1 MVIGIILAAGAS
13 WRMGQ
18 SKALLPIG
26 GDSFVSRLSRTFLA
40 GGVDELIVVAGSD
53 LEAVREAVSDVGR
66 PVRVIENPRRQDGQL
81 SSLLVGLAAA
91 DRPGTEA
98 VLVGLVDVPLVTP
111 ATVGAVVGAFRRSRA
126 PIVRPVCGA
135 RHGHPVLFARQVFA
149 DLRGADPALGAK
161 AVIRARIT
169 EIVDVPI
176 DDDGAFDDVDTP
188 EAYARLIDSASGT

>member
-13 WRMGQ
+13 SRMGQ

-40 GGVDELIVVAGSD
+40 GGVDELIVVAGAD
-53 LEAVREAVSDVGR
+53 MEAIREAVADVGR
-66 PVRVIENPRRQDGQL
+66 PVRVIENPRREDGQL

-111 ATVGAVVGAFRRSRA
+111 ATVGAVVGAFRRSRG
-126 PIVRPVCGA
+126 PIVRPVRGA

-161 AVIRARIT
+161 AVVRARIT